1 MIYKHMRSNTI
12 LFIALA
18 LGITASSPAQAQIGI
33 FKKEKSAE
41 DTIYHLF
48 LDTVTIEARNLKNYN
63 FNRYEY
69 VVRKVYPLADT
80 ATALF
85 YEVNSETATM
95 KRRESKKY
103 RKKMEKE
110 LKENFEDRLKNMS
123 RTEGLV
129 LIKIIERNTGMS
141 LYDLLKDV
149 KSGSTAWWWNN
160 LGKMYGYD
168 LKRGYTPSDNPMLEI
183 IIQEYETKK
192 GIQPRKPLQ

>member
-1 MIYKHMRSNTI
+1 MRI
-12 LFIALA
+12 HHLPIIVLLFGLF
-18 LGITASSPAQAQIGI
+18 SVQEVKAQIGI
-33 FKKEKSAE
+33 FRKEQPSE

-69 VVRKVYPLADT
+69 IVRKVYPLADT

-85 YEVNSETATM
+85 YEVNSETAKM

-110 LKENFEDRLKNMS
+110 LKEKFEDRLKNMS

-160 LGKMYGYD
+160 LGKVYGYD
-168 LKRGYTPSDNPMLEI
+168 LKRGYAPSDNPTLEI

>member
-168 LKRGYTPSDNPMLEI
+168 LKRGYTPSDNHMLEI

>member
-12 LFIALA
+12 MVIALT
-18 LGITASSPAQAQIGI
+18 LGIAAGSPAQAQIGI

-168 LKRGYTPSDNPMLEI
+168 LKRGYSPSDNPMLEI

>member
-48 LDTVTIEARNLKNYN
+48 LDTVTIEASNLKNYN

-103 RKKMEKE
+103 LKKMEKE
-110 LKENFEDRLKNMS
+110 LKDNFEDRLKNMS

>member
-123 RTEGLV
+123 RTEVLV

>member
-1 MIYKHMRSNTI
+1 MV
-12 LFIALA
+12 IALT
-18 LGITASSPAQAQIGI
+18 LGIAAGSPAQAQIGI

-168 LKRGYTPSDNPMLEI
+168 LKRGYSPSDNPMLEI

>member
-12 LFIALA
+12 MVIALT
-18 LGITASSPAQAQIGI
+18 LGIAAGSPAQAQIGI

-80 ATALF
+80 AAALF

-168 LKRGYTPSDNPMLEI
+168 LKRGYSPSDNPMLEI

>member
-48 LDTVTIEARNLKNYN
+48 LDTVTIEASNLKNYN

>member
-69 VVRKVYPLADT
+69 VVRKVYHLADT

-149 KSGSTAWWWNN
+149 KSGSTAWWCNN